1 MSDCCGSNED
11 VLITSCAGAS
21 DVGFLSDRVAR
32 MLSVAGRGSIY
43 CLAGV
48 GAQIPGFVKGAK
60 EAGKNIVVDGC
71 PVKCGKKILDNLDIP
86 SDSFVITELGYKK
99 GGTGM
104 SDELVT
110 EAFDKISK
118 LLDTGAEIENQIKR
132 GNSGGGCSCGGKC

>member
-1 MSDCCGSNED
+1 MSDCCGSNEN

-48 GAQIPGFVKGAK
+48 GAQIPSFVKGAK
-60 EAGKNIVVDGC
+60 QAGKNIVVDGC

-86 SDSFVITELGYKK
+86 CDSFVITELGYKK

-104 SDELVT
+104 SDETVKD
-110 EAFDKISK
+110 AFNKING
-118 LLDTGAEIENQIKR
+118 LLDTGSKIEDQKTRDKN
-132 GNSGGGCSCGGKC
+132 GGGCSCGGKC